1 MIGPTGTVRVM
12 VATRPVDFRNYA
24 ERRIMRSPRESD
36 RRRRLFETVVARCM
50 AEGPVGG
57 EAFSV
62 EAASGIVTSA
72 VFTCQPHQ
80 TVVVPYEQNQ

>member
-62 EAASGIVTSA
+62 DGSIRHCHVR
-72 VFTCQPHQ
+72 VFYLSTAPDSRR
-80 TVVVPYEQNQ
+80 PI